1 MTEVQC
7 LLPREQAC
15 LSRSVRHGARLTPPL
30 DQSTIG
36 SDHLPVAPRV
46 IDLHAICPRAG
57 AGFFFLTASD
67 RTAGSCLPSS
77 NHLEPPPLASPSTRP
92 PIAAPTN

>member
-1 MTEVQC
+1 
-7 LLPREQAC
+7 
-15 LSRSVRHGARLTPPL
+15 LTPSL
-30 DQSTIG
+30 DQTTIG
-36 SDHLPVAPRV
+36 PDHLPVAPSV

-77 NHLEPPPLASPSTRP
+77 KQPEPPR
-92 PIAAPTN
+92 